1 MMNIDL
7 TLINQ
12 NENLIVTF
20 SKYNQVSTGL
30 IFLLFGWLIFFFY
43 FDLLRKKLL
52 TYKTNFNIIEY
63 NNFHI
68 TFPYNDKCNVN
79 II

>member
-12 NENLIVTF
+12 NENLIVAF

-30 IFLLFGWLIFFFY
+30 IFLLFGWLIIFFFD
-43 FDLLRKKLL
+43 FDLLRKKLM

-68 TFPYNDKCNVN
+68 TFH
-79 II
+79 